1 MKTPERNLRLRRIV
15 ILKIRLGR
23 HRPALCTSLANR
35 GNAAADIQPSLLL
48 KQPEQ
53 VIAVRDFAGDD
64 LFSALL
70 VSHRKRYLHR
80 LIKRVLFGKV
90 DEFYVESFLLLSL
103 HCHIGSPRFSV
114 FVNRG
119 ILESKPSTLKR

>member
-1 MKTPERNLRLRRIV
+1 MKTPERNWRLRHLRN
-15 ILKIRLGR
+15 LKIRLRR
-23 HRPALCTSLANR
+23 HRPALCPSLANR

-70 VSHRKRYLHR
+70 VSHRKRYLNR
-80 LIKRVLFGKV
+80 LIRRVLFGKV
-90 DEFYVESFLLLSL
+90 DELYVESFLLLSL